1 MAGVSLVADAA
12 EELERNTV
20 NADARMLSPS
30 SSNACTVDG
39 TISYHCFVLPIF
51 TTLCFYAFLT
61 INGWVLMFYSTLVG
75 LGTNHI
81 KEADQQAPAKLKLQ
95 LFPINEATRKALEK
109 VNMSLCC

>member
-30 SSNACTVDG
+30 SSNACTVD
-39 TISYHCFVLPIF
+39 
-51 TTLCFYAFLT
+51 
-61 INGWVLMFYSTLVG
+61 G